1 MKVKVCE
8 ENSALIGGALEF
20 VQYGC
25 STRIVTPED
34 VLSSARCLTERLNI
48 PKTCM
53 RGISVDIDLFAGL
66 DTNQDIW
73 TQPPAVRRSTQF
85 TLTYCPTGWYL
96 TDVRRRV
103 PKTHIY
109 SVHLT
114 ENAKRAITQYHYR
127 FMD

>member
-8 ENSALIGGALEF
+8 ENRVLIGRVLEG
-20 VQYGC
+20 VQYDC
-25 STRIVTPED
+25 STRIVTPEF
-34 VLSSARCLTERLNI
+34 VLSSARYLTERLSI

-53 RGISVDIDLFAGL
+53 RGIIVDVDLFAGL

-73 TQPPAVRRSTQF
+73 TQPPVVRRSTQF

>member
-8 ENSALIGGALEF
+8 ENRVLIGGALES

-25 STRIVTPED
+25 RTRIVIPED
-34 VLSSARCLTERLNI
+34 VLSSARCLTERLSI

-73 TQPPAVRRSTQF
+73 TQSPVVRRSTQF
-85 TLTYCPTGWYL
+85 TLTYFPTGWYL

-103 PKTHIY
+103 PKAHIFD
-109 SVHLT
+109 VHLT
-114 ENAKRAITQYHYR
+114 NEARWAIVQYNFR